1 MDNLEDTANDK
12 LKEVAREISNELK
25 FTSSYVEDKNI
36 KMHKIIDG
44 KRIWNWSSVIVGG
57 GLSIGAG
64 VAYFVGAAA
73 AGPLG
78 WAALAVTGIGI
89 LGSYFFKS
97 RDKKEHEART
107 RLENNLKENVRKMCS
122 SLQSQ
127 MEKNLKSLVSVRID
141 GLLRDMDNIN
151 TVILGWRIHNVN
163 SLGG

>member
-97 RDKKEHEART
+97 RDKKNMKHE
-107 RLENNLKENVRKMCS
+107 LDLK
-122 SLQSQ
+122 
-127 MEKNLKSLVSVRID
+127 I
-141 GLLRDMDNIN
+141 
-151 TVILGWRIHNVN
+151 T
-163 SLGG
+163 